1 MNTKQNKFLEKGGK
15 LFERLIKAVPALRHV
30 LRPDSDTMVLRQTHF
45 WSRSIMWTI
54 IGTFVAAVLWAC
66 LAPIDE
72 VVHATGKL
80 EPRGSVRDVQA
91 PVGGVVEESKVR
103 EGDSVKA
110 GQTLVLLDSKVAA
123 AEVKSLEERLAS
135 M

>member
-1 MNTKQNKFLEKGGK
+1 MNAKPKKTTNKAGQ
-15 LFERLIKAVPALRHV
+15 LFARWIAAVPALRHV

-45 WSRSIMWTI
+45 WSRSILWTI

-80 EPRGSVRDVQA
+80 EPRGSVRRRVQ
-91 PVGGVVEESKVR
+91 S
-103 EGDSVKA
+103 
-110 GQTLVLLDSKVAA
+110 
-123 AEVKSLEERLAS
+123 
-135 M
+135 